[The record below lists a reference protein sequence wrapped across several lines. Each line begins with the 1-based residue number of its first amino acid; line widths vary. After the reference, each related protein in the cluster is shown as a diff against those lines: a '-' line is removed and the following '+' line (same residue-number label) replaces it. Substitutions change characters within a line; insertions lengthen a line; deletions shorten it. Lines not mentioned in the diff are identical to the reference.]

1 MPSFWGAFAYILS
14 DMKIPILYHDA
25 HTVVVDKPAGIA
37 VHRGAGVDSGSDVSS
52 GVGAG
57 RDTVASLLVKQF
69 PQMAMVGASE
79 RDASER
85 PGVVHRLDKDTSGV
99 LLFALDNEALLFY
112 QSQWKERR
120 VVKEYR
126 AVVAGILEPMRG
138 TIEAPVS
145 RDPRHRQRMTARNAT
160 GKMAVSHYEVLAHFR
175 DAAVSCTYISVVIET
190 GRTHQ
195 IRAHFSAIGFPVLGD
210 AVYGKR
216 STCDVA
222 RRDMGLDR
230 PFLHAYRLE
239 VALFPTDTRKT
250 FISELPVDLSAVL
263 DGLRG

>member
-1 MPSFWGAFAYILS
+1 ME
-14 DMKIPILYHDA
+14 IPILYRDA

-37 VHRGAGVDSGSDVSS
+37 VHRGAGVGS
-52 GVGAG
+52 GVGVH
-57 RDTVASLLVKQF
+57 RDTVASLLVRQF
-69 PQMAMVGASE
+69 PQMAAVGASE

-99 LLFALDNEALLFY
+99 LLFALDNPALAFY

-160 GKMAVSHYEVLAHFR
+160 GKMAVSHYEVLAHFP
-175 DAAVSCTYISVVIET
+175 DAAVPCTYLSVVIET

-210 AVYGKR
+210 AVYGRR

-222 RRDMGLDR
+222 RREFGLVR
-230 PFLHAYRLE
+230 PFLHAHRLE
-239 VALFPTDTRKT
+239 VALFAADVTDHAGARRT
-250 FISELPVDLSAVL
+250 FISELPADLSAVL
-263 DGLRG
+263 DGLRGSL